1 MHCDTKQSGRRIKEA
16 RLREGYTQAQV
27 SFLMGMEENSMVRIE
42 CGIKGASIDRIMQI
56 SEVLEETIDYLLKG
70 KHQINN

>member
-1 MHCDTKQSGRRIKEA
+1 MYYDTKQSGKRIKEA
-16 RLREGYTQAQV
+16 QLRKGYTQAQL
-27 SFLMGMEENSMVRIE
+27 SFLIGMEENSMARIE
-42 CGIKGASIDRIMQI
+42 CGIKGTSIDRIMQI